1 LRLIALSLLGRTL
14 RTLLRS
20 DDTGAAMVRRE
31 PPPLLRLRTEEEDA
45 AEIRV
50 TVNRIREERPLV
62 AVKLSSANGLVQQ
75 VLDSIDIARAKQAL
89 DEVRKFCVA
98 LVPTAAS
105 QDLSGSSETPIY
117 TSEIL
122 KDRLRIEAAGE
133 FSPENDIEDA
143 VRRDI
148 ADQQFV
154 ASVMQMCRQHRR
166 SDRRTFAPDEEL
178 ALERA
183 YRLLD
188 EGVRL
193 PRNYCPL
200 EHTEDRPIQTYLSFA
215 DPGDGHLAV
224 TVRDR
229 SLLEG
234 LIVHIEYIDRD
245 NVDSKELIEA
255 YRLPAV
261 RNAARVRLH
270 VGNTTPCTAFIG
282 RPVFEG
288 NSFEL
293 GLLKAGHTMA
303 SVCSAMFAQ
312 GIADCKVAM
321 DGMTTKQTV
330 EFMRIVAGN
339 VVRDPVTQ
347 RLSAAFN
354 INTDLVDDLF
364 SRGLPRRIDKSASAE
379 ISEIAVI
386 LVALGRF
393 NKIAWDGASDERPS
407 RPIIGRLKH
416 THLLKLVHSAHERGL
431 ETYVSAGMDG
441 QYMRDAVFIGIGG
454 VGIGTS
460 LHYNSDDGAIGE
472 IDPGRVKHALAVQK
486 DAAGTVVGRGA
497 SRLAQLDWRYAEG
510 SLPEQLNSS
519 RHELFKVLFSFLER
533 LDKGGT
539 SADIEIPQ
547 SIAEQLDNLIRQTEP
562 LASRQAETRRSAD
575 SATPVSREPDFTQ
588 TARSSFSA
596 TADGRSTRV
605 SDPVMNWAHRVI
617 ECFEVSKDNGGAN
630 PLDANTVGRIKEMLL
645 AGDRDGLLR
654 MYPV

>member
-1 LRLIALSLLGRTL
+1 
-14 RTLLRS
+14 
-20 DDTGAAMVRRE
+20 M
-31 PPPLLRLRTEEEDA
+31 
-45 AEIRV
+45 
-50 TVNRIREERPLV
+50 
-62 AVKLSSANGLVQQ
+62 KLSPANGLVQR
-75 VLDSIDIARAKQAL
+75 VLDSTDIATARKSL
-89 DEVRKFCVA
+89 EDVREFSA
-98 LVPTAAS
+98 GLVPTKAS
-105 QDLSGSSETPIY
+105 QVLSGTNEAPVY
-117 TSEIL
+117 RSEIV
-122 KDRLRIEAAGE
+122 KDRLKIEAVQE
-133 FSPENDIEDA
+133 FSPEDDIGDA
-143 VRRDI
+143 VQRDV

-154 ASVMQMCRQHRR
+154 ASVMQMCRHRR
-166 SDRRTFAPDEEL
+166 RSERRNFAPDEEL

-193 PRNYCPL
+193 PRNYRPL
-200 EHTEDRPIQTYLSFA
+200 EHTEDRPFQTYVSFA

-224 TVRDR
+224 TVRDL
-229 SLLEG
+229 SLLDG

-255 YRLPAV
+255 YRLPAI

-270 VGNTTPCTAFIG
+270 VGSATPCTAFIG

-288 NSFEL
+288 NSYEL

-321 DGMTTKQTV
+321 DGMTTKQSV

-364 SRGLPRRIDKSASAE
+364 SRGLPRKIDKSASAE
-379 ISEIAVI
+379 ISELAVS

-393 NKIAWDGASDERPS
+393 NKIAWDGASNKRPS
-407 RPIIGRLKH
+407 EPIIGQLKH
-416 THLLKLVHSAHERGL
+416 SHLLKLVHSAHERGL

-441 QYMRDAVFIGIGG
+441 KYMRDAVFIGIGG

-460 LHYNSDDGAIGE
+460 LHYISGDGAIGE
-472 IDPGRVKHALAVQK
+472 IDPEKVRHALAVQK
-486 DAAGTVVGRGA
+486 EAAGTVVGRAA

-510 SLPEQLNSS
+510 SLPEQLNSL
-519 RHELFKVLFSFLER
+519 RHELFKVLLSFLER

-547 SIAEQLDNLIRQTEP
+547 SIAEQLDNVIRRTEP
-562 LASRQAETRRSAD
+562 LASRQTETRGWPD
-575 SATPVSREPDFTQ
+575 SGTPISREPDFAQ
-588 TARSSFSA
+588 TARSSFSEA
-596 TADGRSTRV
+596 TGGPSTGT
-605 SDPVMNWAHRVI
+605 SDPVMSWARRVV
-617 ECFEVSKDNGGAN
+617 ERFEVSGGTSGAN
-630 PLDANTVGRIKEMLL
+630 PLDANTAGRIKEMLL

-654 MYPV
+654 IYPV